1 MDWPTFFWY
10 VLKACLFSTGGFGP
24 LPSLHADL
32 LVRGWATEKQFTE
45 ALAVG
50 QLSPGPNGL
59 WVVSLSYL
67 VAGVPG
73 AALSVIAL
81 LMPPM
86 FILLVQRGYVRIAT
100 HPATQ
105 GLLDGIVLVIVG
117 IGVTILADL
126 LGNNGL
132 DISTLAIVVLSAA
145 LAISRRLPVNVIL
158 ILSALAGLGLYWR

>member
-1 MDWPTFFWY
+1 MDWLTFFWY
-10 VLKACLFSTGGFGP
+10 VLKSYLFSTGGFGP

-32 LVRGWATEKQFTE
+32 LARGWATEKQFTE

-73 AALSVIAL
+73 AVLATIAL
-81 LMPPM
+81 LIPPM
-86 FILLVQRGYVRIAT
+86 FVLFVERGYLKIAM

-105 GLLDGIVLVIVG
+105 GLLDGIVLVIAG
-117 IGVTILADL
+117 IGLTILAGL
-126 LGNNGL
+126 LL
-132 DISTLAIVVLSAA
+132 STDFDISTVAIVAVSAL
-145 LAISRRLPVNVIL
+145 LAISRRLPVNAIL
-158 ILSALAGLGLYWR
+158 IGAAFAGLLLYWH

>member
-1 MDWPTFFWY
+1 MDWLTFFWY
-10 VLKACLFSTGGFGP
+10 VLKSCLFSTGGFGP

-32 LVRGWATEKQFTE
+32 LARGWATEKQFTE

-67 VAGVPG
+67 VGGLPG
-73 AALSVIAL
+73 AVLATIAL
-81 LMPPM
+81 LIPPM
-86 FILLVQRGYVRIAT
+86 FVLLVQRGYLKIAT

-126 LGNNGL
+126 LRNNDL
-132 DISTLAIVVLSAA
+132 DLSTLVIVAVSAL
-145 LAISRRLPVNVIL
+145 LAVSRRLPVNAIL
-158 ILSALAGLGLYWR
+158 LAAAFAGLLLYWH